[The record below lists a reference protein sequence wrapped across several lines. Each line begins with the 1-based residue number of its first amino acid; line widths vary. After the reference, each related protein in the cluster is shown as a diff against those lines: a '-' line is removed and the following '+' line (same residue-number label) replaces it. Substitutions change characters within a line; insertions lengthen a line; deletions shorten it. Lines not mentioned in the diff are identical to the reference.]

1 MVGRA
6 REGWFTDEDARTAP
20 RPLLERWFE
29 PDGGSWRASEE
40 LKRTATFEVGDLL
53 RMPFPTAAYDLV
65 LCRNT
70 VIYFTD
76 DVRDRLHARLAGAI
90 RPGGFL
96 MIGSTERVSQPAAM
110 GLVTTRPFVYRK
122 V

>member
-1 MVGRA
+1 
-6 REGWFTDEDARTAP
+6 
-20 RPLLERWFE
+20 
-29 PDGGSWRASEE
+29 
-40 LKRTATFEVGDLL
+40 
-53 RMPFPTAAYDLV
+53 MPFPRAAYDLV

-76 DVRDRLHARLAGAI
+76 DVRESLHERLADSI

-96 MIGSTERVSQPAAM
+96 MIGSTERVSQAAQI
-110 GLVTTRPFVYRK
+110 GLVATRPFVYRK